1 MKKKKS
7 ITIKEKFMS
16 MNNDERWELLLDWY
30 FPAWENLALKVK
42 KLKERVEKL
51 EGK

>member
-1 MKKKKS
+1 MTKKKS

-30 FPAWENLALKVK
+30 FPAWQNLGHTVN
-42 KLKERVEKL
+42 KLKKRVEKL
-51 EGK
+51 EKK